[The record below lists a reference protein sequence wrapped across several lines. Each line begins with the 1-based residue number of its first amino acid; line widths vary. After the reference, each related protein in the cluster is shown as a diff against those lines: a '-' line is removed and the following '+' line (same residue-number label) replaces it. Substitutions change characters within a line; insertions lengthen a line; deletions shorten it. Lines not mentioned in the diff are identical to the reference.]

1 MFLSIALFSQSHH
14 DSYLYPRENFVTRSG
29 KTIQKN
35 GTAMRKR
42 EREKE
47 QRGENR
53 DREVSEGEVGV
64 ECSLTKGNR
73 YHGALEASYP
83 QSARPCR
90 PCFVNIELRA
100 CKDQDFTGES
110 VISGGT
116 ASVYGLLAKNRATV
130 SAVPDGGASPPCFS
144 AKRRSS
150 RSFILIAYRSVRGTT
165 CWPCKYFRSNM
176 LFTLAACLHRRARR
190 RCLNSRRRYSMI
202 FRLET
207 NVGSRRAHRLGTLSG
222 SKLISVSLYVCVCVC
237 EREREIANKN
247 SVIRKIFFFF

>member
-1 MFLSIALFSQSHH
+1 M
-14 DSYLYPRENFVTRSG
+14 
-29 KTIQKN
+29 
-35 GTAMRKR
+35 
-42 EREKE
+42 
-47 QRGENR
+47 
-53 DREVSEGEVGV
+53 GV

-202 FRLET
+202 FRIET

-222 SKLISVSLYVCVCVC
+222 SKLISVSLYVCVCV
-237 EREREIANKN
+237 
-247 SVIRKIFFFF
+247 